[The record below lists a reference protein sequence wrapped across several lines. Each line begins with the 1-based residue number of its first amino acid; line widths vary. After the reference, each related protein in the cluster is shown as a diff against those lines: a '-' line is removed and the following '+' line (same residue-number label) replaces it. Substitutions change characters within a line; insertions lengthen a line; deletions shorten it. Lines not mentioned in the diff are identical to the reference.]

1 MNIQARSFLTILTLI
16 ILLIMPGCSKDT
28 TTSQYHNSAKE
39 FNSIYFEIVECID
52 LENTLKSLE
61 NLHNEEKLKKIE
73 KLAILLK
80 EIDENIPKDR
90 KQMYN
95 AFKNRHENLV
105 FLYEAYPNFKNL
117 NENDR
122 GKIDSIF
129 ISIGMDKDNWNDKN
143 SSIIW
148 D

>member
-1 MNIQARSFLTILTLI
+1 MDIQARKFLTILTLI

-28 TTSQYHNSAKE
+28 KVSQYHNSAKE

-52 LENTLKSLE
+52 LGNTLKSLE
-61 NLHNEEKLKKIE
+61 NLHKEEELKKIE
-73 KLAILLK
+73 KLGTILK
-80 EIDENIPKDR
+80 EINKNIPKDR
-90 KQMYN
+90 EQLYN

-129 ISIGMDKDNWNDKN
+129 ISIGMDKDNWKDKN

>member
-16 ILLIMPGCSKDT
+16 ILLIMPGCSSDT
-28 TTSQYHNSAKE
+28 AVSQYHSSAKE

>member
-52 LENTLKSLE
+52 LGNTIKSLE
-61 NLHNEEKLKKIE
+61 NLHNEENLKKIE
-73 KLAILLK
+73 KLGTILK
-80 EIDENIPKDR
+80 EIDKNIPKDR
-90 KQMYN
+90 EQLYN
-95 AFKNRHENLV
+95 TFKNRHENLV
-105 FLYEAYPNFKNL
+105 FLYEAYPSFESL
-117 NENDR
+117 SVDDR
-122 GKIDSIF
+122 IKINSIF